1 MRKSKKM
8 EEAMEEVM
16 EEVKEEVMEEVKEEA
31 MEEVK
36 EEAMEEVKE
45 EAMEEVKEEVKE
57 EAMEEVKGMSFGDV
71 MAALAALKLSNE
83 EIKALRNFV
92 KGLKLERG
100 EEGGRKEE
108 LVELLSSVGRLNI
121 KEISG
126 KMGISAKNVSSLL
139 MYLKKDGVRICTD
152 CEGRKF
158 IEK

>member
-1 MRKSKKM
+1 MENVMEVKEMEKM
-8 EEAMEEVM
+8 EGIM
-16 EEVKEEVMEEVKEEA
+16 EEVKEMVKNEMEGVDMNFVGVMDA
-31 MEEVK
+31 L
-36 EEAMEEVKE
+36 
-45 EAMEEVKEEVKE
+45 
-57 EAMEEVKGMSFGDV
+57 KGM
-71 MAALAALKLSNE
+71 KLNND
-83 EIKALRNFV
+83 EIKELRSFV

-108 LVELLSSVGRLNI
+108 LIVLLSNEGRLSI

>member
-1 MRKSKKM
+1 MRKGKNEMVAGEVKEMENVMEVKEMEKM
-8 EEAMEEVM
+8 EGIM
-16 EEVKEEVMEEVKEEA
+16 EEVKEMVKNEMEGVDMNFAGVMDVL
-31 MEEVK
+31 
-36 EEAMEEVKE
+36 
-45 EAMEEVKEEVKE
+45 
-57 EAMEEVKGMSFGDV
+57 KGM
-71 MAALAALKLSNE
+71 KLNND
-83 EIKALRNFV
+83 EIKELRSFV

-108 LVELLSSVGRLNI
+108 LIDLLNKEGRLNI
-121 KEISG
+121 KEIGG

>member
-1 MRKSKKM
+1 MRKGKNEMVAGEVKEMENVMEVKEMEKM
-8 EEAMEEVM
+8 EGIM
-16 EEVKEEVMEEVKEEA
+16 EEVKEMVKNEMEGVDMNFASVMDA
-31 MEEVK
+31 L
-36 EEAMEEVKE
+36 
-45 EAMEEVKEEVKE
+45 
-57 EAMEEVKGMSFGDV
+57 KGM
-71 MAALAALKLSNE
+71 KLNND
-83 EIKALRNFV
+83 EIKELRSFV

-108 LVELLSSVGRLNI
+108 LIDLLNKEGRLNI
-121 KEISG
+121 KEIGG

>member
-1 MRKSKKM
+1 MRKGKNEMVEMENVMEVKEMEKM
-8 EEAMEEVM
+8 EGIM
-16 EEVKEEVMEEVKEEA
+16 EEVKEMEGVDMNFAGVMDVL
-31 MEEVK
+31 
-36 EEAMEEVKE
+36 
-45 EAMEEVKEEVKE
+45 
-57 EAMEEVKGMSFGDV
+57 KGM
-71 MAALAALKLSNE
+71 KLNND
-83 EIKALRNFV
+83 EIKELRSFV

-108 LVELLSSVGRLNI
+108 LIDLLNKEGRLNI
-121 KEISG
+121 KEIGG

>member
-1 MRKSKKM
+1 MRKGKNEM
-8 EEAMEEVM
+8 VAG
-16 EEVKEEVMEEVKEEA
+16 EVKEMENVMEVKE
-31 MEEVK
+31 MEK
-36 EEAMEEVKE
+36 
-45 EAMEEVKEEVKE
+45 
-57 EAMEEVKGMSFGDV
+57 MEEVKGMNFGDIMDV
-71 MAALAALKLSNE
+71 LRGMKLNNE
-83 EIKALRNFV
+83 EIKELRSFV

-108 LVELLSSVGRLNI
+108 LIELLNKEGRLNI
-121 KEISG
+121 KEIGG

>member
-8 EEAMEEVM
+8 EEAMEEV
-16 EEVKEEVMEEVKEEA
+16 KEEVKEEA

-36 EEAMEEVKE
+36 EEVKE
-45 EAMEEVKEEVKE
+45 EAMEEVKEEVKEEAMEEVKE

-108 LVELLSSVGRLNI
+108 LVELLSSVGRLSI